1 MLGSYKKKDEN
12 SGRKAKQKINEKM
25 KASACSQLNE
35 NVTSDEFHYEIDTLF
50 EDTIHLILL

>member
-12 SGRKAKQKINEKM
+12 SGRKTKQKINEKM

-35 NVTSDEFHYEIDTLF
+35 NVTSDEFHYEIDTFLKIQF
-50 EDTIHLILL
+50 T